1 MSAATA
7 GLSPLYWRRLAAT
20 GKTVPRL
27 VAQLLTPVLWILI
40 VGPAL
45 ARALGS
51 FSPSIDYYTYVAV
64 GQVAFLVPFTAMF
77 AGIDLLTDKDFGI
90 LRELL
95 VAPIRRATIP
105 LANAAA
111 VATVALLQVALVALL
126 AVARGAHFHTSLA
139 RLPWF
144 VATAALLSLGMF
156 GIAQVLALAIKQQ
169 AAYGALIP
177 AIGVTPFFLSGAMY
191 PLAVLPLGLKAI
203 ALVLPWTHAVALLHY
218 GMMQGTDPGLAAIW
232 HLSSEPLMA
241 TLSLAALAVFAVAS
255 LAIAVRVFSKSTSDN
270 VP

>member
-7 GLSPLYWRRLAAT
+7 GLSPLYLRRLAVT
-20 GKTVPRL
+20 GKTVARL

-51 FSPSIDYYTYVAV
+51 FSPSVDYYTYVAV

-77 AGIDLLTDKDFGI
+77 AGIDLLTDKDLGI

-95 VAPIRRATIP
+95 VAPIRRAIIP

-111 VATVALLQVALVALL
+111 VALLQVALVVGL

-144 VATAALLSLGMF
+144 VATAALLSLGMY
-156 GIAQVLALAIKQQ
+156 GIAQILALAINQQ

-191 PLAVLPLGLKAI
+191 PLSVLPIGLKAT

-232 HLSSEPLMA
+232 HLPSEPLMA
-241 TLSLAALAVFAVAS
+241 TLSLATLAVFAVAS
-255 LAIAVRVFSKSTSDN
+255 LAIAVRMFSRSTSDD

>member
-144 VATAALLSLGMF
+144 VAT
-156 GIAQVLALAIKQQ
+156 
-169 AAYGALIP
+169 
-177 AIGVTPFFLSGAMY
+177 
-191 PLAVLPLGLKAI
+191 VLPLGLKAI